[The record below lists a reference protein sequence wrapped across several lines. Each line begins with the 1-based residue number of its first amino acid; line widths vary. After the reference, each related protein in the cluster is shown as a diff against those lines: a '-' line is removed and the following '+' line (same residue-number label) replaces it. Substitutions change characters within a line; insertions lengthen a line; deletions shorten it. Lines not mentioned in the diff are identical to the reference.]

1 MSEFNKIYS
10 NNQLLFEKL
19 QEGVGKLA
27 DNVATT
33 LGPAGRNVILQQKG
47 RKPFI
52 TKDGVTVAKFVD
64 LKDPVENL
72 GAQIVKEVALKTNEQ
87 AGDGTTTSIVL
98 ARRLLSNS
106 GKALREQHRPIDLKR
121 GMDYALEDVI
131 EYLVE
136 NSIPV
141 KSLDDIKNIAK
152 ISANND
158 ESIGEL
164 IRMAIDQAGKNGAIS
179 IAEARQAET
188 ELELREGFRFDAGW
202 ASQEFTNDE
211 KGRMTKFDDCLVF
224 VSEKPLESIEEIM
237 PMLEKAS
244 REVKPLFI
252 VAEDYSKEVLAGFI
266 MNAARGTMKVC
277 VVKAPLYG
285 QERRNLLSDL
295 ALSVGAKLFGRKN
308 SLDLKNFKLENF
320 GRADNVEVTKL
331 STTIVGGQGDEE
343 DLDSRIEELQEDIK
357 EEQDFSVCEQIQERI
372 TRLSSGVAII
382 NVGASSEIEMI
393 EKKHRIEDALE
404 AVSAAQKSGIHAG
417 GGVALMRAQRA
428 MKKKVR
434 GNTEAERVGYLLVL
448 NSLSAPLEQMCT
460 NAGLNGQTVEKVSR
474 MKGNFGYDIKS
485 NKKVDMIKIG
495 IIDPV
500 AVTCAALINAVSVVS
515 TVVTTNYAILET

>member
-1 MSEFNKIYS
+1 MSEFNKIFS
-10 NNQLLFEKL
+10 NNQELFEKL

-52 TKDGVTVAKFVD
+52 TKDGVTVAKFVS
-64 LKDPVENL
+64 LEDPVEDL
-72 GAQIVKEVALKTNEQ
+72 GAQIVKEIALKTNEQ

-98 ARRLLSNS
+98 ARELLKNS
-106 GKALREQHRPIDLKR
+106 SKALKEQHRPIDLKR

-131 EYLVE
+131 SYLTS
-136 NSIPV
+136 NSIAV
-141 KSLDDIKNIAK
+141 KSLDDIKNVAK

-179 IAEARQAET
+179 IEEARQAET

-211 KGRMTKFDDCLVF
+211 KGKQTKFNDSLVF
-224 VSEKPLESIEEIM
+224 VSEKPLESIQEIM
-237 PMLEKAS
+237 PMLEKAA
-244 REVKPLFI
+244 RETRPLFI

-266 MNAARGTMKVC
+266 MNASRGTMKVC

-295 ALSVGAKLFGRKN
+295 AISVGAKLYNRKN
-308 SLDLKNFKLENF
+308 TLDLKNFKLEDF
-320 GRADNVEVTKL
+320 GKADNIEVTKT
-331 STTIVGGQGDEE
+331 STTIIGGMGNEE
-343 DLDSRIEELQEDIK
+343 ELDARIESLKEDIK
-357 EEQDFSVCEQIQERI
+357 EEDDFSICEQIQERI

-382 NVGASSEIEMI
+382 KVGASSEIELI

-404 AVSAAQKSGIHAG
+404 AVGAAQKSGIHAG
-417 GGVALMRAQRA
+417 GGVALIRAQRA
-428 MKKKVR
+428 MKKKLR
-434 GNTEAERVGYLLVL
+434 GETEAERVGYLVVL
-448 NSLSAPLEQMCT
+448 ESLSAPLKQMCT
-460 NAGLNGQTVEKVSR
+460 NAGISNQVVDKVTR
-474 MKGNFGYDIKS
+474 MKGNYGYDIKS
-485 NKKVDMIKIG
+485 NKKVDMVKIG

-500 AVTCAALINAVSVVS
+500 AVTCSALINAVSVVS